1 MAKKKDFLFIS
12 RKAKLLREQVRIVH
26 AMKLRFTFIY
36 NLRMTVK
43 EASYFKYIM
52 HKSYIL
58 HVLNQICQFFC
69 KTKLQ
74 GLLLMPDDYSKP
86 QKYFHEF
93 LPKIR
98 CSILHL
104 SHHNL
109 HLQNIIFPPLPPL
122 PFLLPHTRRKVYF
135 DIIFASFLSPS
146 DPNRPERWGGGFK
159 K

>member
-1 MAKKKDFLFIS
+1 MAEKNDFFFICG
-12 RKAKLLREQVRIVH
+12 RAKLLRKPVRIGH
-26 AMKLRFTFIY
+26 AMNLRFTFIY
-36 NLRMTVK
+36 NLRMTIK
-43 EASYFKYIM
+43 EASYFKYIR
-52 HKSYIL
+52 HKFYIL
-58 HVLNQICQFFC
+58 HALNQICQFFC

-109 HLQNIIFPPLPPL
+109 HLQNIISP
-122 PFLLPHTRRKVYF
+122 
-135 DIIFASFLSPS
+135 LSPPS
-146 DPNRPERWGGGFK
+146 FPSPSYPQKSLF
-159 K
+159 